1 MVSIFKT
8 VCDGR
13 CPDLHVQTRGVTVR
27 IGLFFDGTGNNRINS
42 QIAADCRAQAV
53 MNNNAHTG
61 ACAGRHANAASSYA
75 SDITNIARLYELY
88 VLRPKAHETPQGL
101 SVSVPIYVSGAGTTS
116 GKHDSVWAGQ
126 VLGRGN
132 TGVLA
137 KVSEGVKKLRTVLET
152 FQTNNCGCT
161 VEGLELDLFGFSRGA
176 AAARHFANEVLKQ
189 EKGALGPLLKLQS
202 IAWGSDFAWGSGS
215 VRLKVIGL
223 FDTVAAIGGFSDFG
237 NTRDNCNRRVNLY
250 LPPGSAQ
257 QVLHLVAGDEQ
268 RRNFA
273 LNSVTPGWP
282 KEIVLPGAHS
292 DIGGGYHLNVREKVL
307 LSRPRRSVV
316 NLNTA
321 FHETVAWRESQAD
334 LQTIDAREWL
344 DPLDAEASLS
354 IENDERLPNAGS
366 NTVGVKAV
374 VAAVSMNRRVY
385 GHLSRVYLRVM
396 HELASAEGVP
406 LEPVPD
412 SPALSLVPELQVIA
426 QKLIA
431 YAKGGP
437 YTLDEGEQRLLRRRF
452 IHRSAHWSALVGSGA
467 SRSHAIFVHAPE
479 PGGRICH
486 PNVGKPGYP
495 E

>member
-8 VCDGR
+8 FCEARGPR
-13 CPDLHVQTRGVTVR
+13 PQVQTRGVTVR
-27 IGLFFDGTGNNRINS
+27 IGVFFDGTGNNRINS
-42 QIAADCRAQAV
+42 QIAADCRAQAA

-61 ACAGRHANAASSYA
+61 ACAGRHANLTSSYA
-75 SDITNIARLYELY
+75 NDVTNIARLYELY
-88 VLRPKAHETPQGL
+88 VLRPTAQETPEGL
-101 SVSVPIYVSGAGTTS
+101 SVCAPIYISGAGTTA

-126 VLGRGN
+126 VLGRGT

-137 KVSEGVKKLRTVLET
+137 KVAEGVKMLRTVLET
-152 FQTNNCGCT
+152 FEANNHCCT
-161 VEGLELDLFGFSRGA
+161 VERLEIDLFGFSRGA
-176 AAARHFANEVLKQ
+176 ASARHFANEVLRQ
-189 EKGALGPLLKLQS
+189 DKGALGPLLKLQS
-202 IAWGSDFAWGSGS
+202 IPWGPDFAWCKGS

-223 FDTVAAIGGFSDFG
+223 FDTVAAIGSLSDFG
-237 NTRDNCNRRVNLY
+237 NVRDAFNRQVNLY

-257 QVLHLVAGDEQ
+257 QVFHLVAGDEQ

-307 LSRPRRSVV
+307 LTRPRRSVV
-316 NLNTA
+316 SLDTA
-321 FHETVAWRESQAD
+321 FNETVAWRESQAD
-334 LQTIDAREWL
+334 LQKIDAREWL
-344 DPLDAEASLS
+344 DPQDTEASLS
-354 IENDERLPNAGS
+354 IEIDERIPNAGS
-366 NTVGVKAV
+366 ERVGVKAV
-374 VAAVSMNRRVY
+374 VAAVSMNRRIY

-396 HELASAEGVP
+396 HELATAEGVP

-437 YTLDEGEQRLLRRRF
+437 YSLDEGEQRLLRRRF

-467 SRSHAIFVHAPE
+467 GPNNSIFVHAPE
-479 PGGRICH
+479 SGGRVCH
-486 PNVGKPGYP
+486 PNIGRQGHSQ
-495 E
+495 